1 MEKLIYYCPIC
12 RGSVLVGETINPR
25 PERVGEK
32 GPPAKLYCPHCE
44 MLVVPLVLSVA
55 GEVSGDIHRADARSE
70 NQGRS
75 REGGTNAGGSQ
86 GGDLSD
92 QGATQ
97 WRQDPSEVERNTW
110 RDKD

>member
-1 MEKLIYYCPIC
+1 MT
-12 RGSVLVGETINPR
+12 VN
-25 PERVGEK
+25 
-32 GPPAKLYCPHCE
+32 
-44 MLVVPLVLSVA
+44 
-55 GEVSGDIHRADARSE
+55 RADARSE

-86 GGDLSD
+86 RGDLSD

>member
-1 MEKLIYYCPIC
+1 MEELIYYCLIG
-12 RGSVLVGETINPR
+12 RGSVLVGETTTPR
-25 PERVGEK
+25 PESVGEK

-44 MLVVPLVLSVA
+44 MLVVPLASSAA
-55 GEVSGDIHRADARSE
+55 GEVSGDIHRTDARSE

-75 REGGTNAGGSQ
+75 RGGGTNAGGSQ

-97 WRQDPSEVERNTW
+97 WRQDPSEVGAQHLAG
-110 RDKD
+110 